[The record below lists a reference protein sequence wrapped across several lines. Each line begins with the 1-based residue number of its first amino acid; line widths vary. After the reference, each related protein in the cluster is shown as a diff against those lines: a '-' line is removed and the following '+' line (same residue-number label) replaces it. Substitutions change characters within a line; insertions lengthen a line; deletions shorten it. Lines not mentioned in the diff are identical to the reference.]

1 MTRLW
6 LLIIVIG
13 CFAGVP
19 VAAEAGDC
27 APAALSAAF
36 TQAFNDAVTIADR
49 ALPYARSP
57 LSLPENGYV
66 VDDGWRLWIGM
77 NSGSLLPSAAA
88 GNAPQFWIF
97 HVVTGTLT
105 GDAPP
110 PTIHF
115 PQAGLLA
122 TVATTESRGAR
133 LRGGPDT
140 QYPQVGTAPRET
152 TLAVTAAVRLGDYDW
167 LSVGAGNDWIR
178 SDLVHV
184 NLPDALTAQRLAVD
198 WDVTLPPYV
207 DAERHERCP
216 LPGALMIQTLPGRV
230 VAYDFNGFT
239 LLQSGTTIITYDN
252 FRAVEDPGAIPT
264 RFFFTNVQGSLET
277 VVPGK
282 PIRVVDPGFTF
293 AVDFDADGTRR
304 YVSGFTQDEQ
314 ELGAAAWVFA
324 CNAANLYD
332 QAVADATGAPLLWYS
347 PSCGAA
353 STFGSLHAG
362 WSEAV
367 AMLQAGEAFL
377 KEQYLSAD

>member
-1 MTRLW
+1 MKRLW

-13 CFAGVP
+13 CFAGFSA
-19 VAAEAGDC
+19 AAEAGDC

-36 TQAFNDAVTIADR
+36 MHAFNDAVAIADR
-49 ALPYARSP
+49 ALPYAQSP
-57 LSLPENGYV
+57 LPLPETGYP
-66 VDDGWRLWIGM
+66 VDDGWRLIMGM
-77 NSGSLLPSAAA
+77 NSGSLLPSTDA

-97 HVVTGTLT
+97 HVVTASLT
-105 GDAPP
+105 GAAPP
-110 PTIHF
+110 PTIRF
-115 PQAGLLA
+115 PQTGLLA
-122 TVATTESRGAR
+122 TVTTTQERGAR

-140 QYPQVGTAPRET
+140 QYPQVGSALPET
-152 TLAVTAAVRLGDYDW
+152 TLAVAAAVRLGDFDW

-178 SDLVHV
+178 SDLVQV
-184 NLPDALTAQRLAVD
+184 NLPDALAAQRLAVD
-198 WDVTLPPYV
+198 WNVTLPPYA

-216 LPGALMIQTLPGRV
+216 LPGALMIQTQPGRV

-252 FRAVEDPGAIPT
+252 FRAAEDPGAITT

-282 PIRVVDPGFTF
+282 PLRVVDPGLTF
-293 AVDFDADGTRR
+293 AVDFDADGARR

-324 CNAANLYD
+324 CNAANFYD
-332 QAVADATGAPLLWYS
+332 QAVSDATGAPLLWYS
-347 PSCGAA
+347 PTCGTAG
-353 STFGSLHAG
+353 TFGSLHAG

-367 AMLQAGEAFL
+367 AMLQSGEAFL
-377 KEQYLSAD
+377 KEQHLSAD